1 MTTIK
6 AFKSTNILNFNK
18 INLDY
23 WTETYSISFYQQ
35 YLIKWPDLCI
45 SLTHPDSSLMGYLF
59 GKIEG
64 RELDHHGHVTALS
77 ISPTHRKIGLASQL
91 MNAFEH
97 LSNTLSHTYFIDL
110 FVRLTNSNAINMYT
124 KLGYSVFRRV
134 VGYYGDQEDAY
145 DMRKSLPRD
154 VNNITVRK
162 NGHLH
167 RCAPEDTIFD

>member
-6 AFKSTNILNFNK
+6 AFKSTDILSFNK

-64 RELDHHGHVTALS
+64 RGMDHHGHVTALS

-91 MNAFEH
+91 MKQFEH
-97 LSNTLSHTYFIDL
+97 LSSILSPTYFIDL
-110 FVRLTNSNAINMYT
+110 
-124 KLGYSVFRRV
+124 RV

-145 DMRKSLPRD
+145 DMRKALPRD
-154 VNNITVRK
+154 VNKETVRQD
-162 NGHLH
+162 GHLH
-167 RCAPEDTIFD
+167 RCAPEDTIFEN